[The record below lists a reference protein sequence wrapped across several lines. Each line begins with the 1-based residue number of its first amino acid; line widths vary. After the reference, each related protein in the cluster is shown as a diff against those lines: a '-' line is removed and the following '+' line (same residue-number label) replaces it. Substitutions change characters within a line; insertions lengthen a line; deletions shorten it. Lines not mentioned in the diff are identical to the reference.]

1 MYVLWESEITLIW
14 NNWNNCNKI
23 LKRNLSELCF
33 HKNLSSF
40 QISLLKVAKYGQA
53 VLQYTYKIIRATS
66 IGLNAYVRS
75 LWTCSIMILFKH
87 TCFIVFWKYVFA
99 RRSSLNDLSLVVIVT
114 GQTMIS
120 FAKRNTWER
129 SCLVPG
135 WRLYKYLTSSVKFT
149 SVIPEISLS
158 FQWRYIKTTLVEFYY
173 FFQLF
178 RKYIRANES
187 PFMTKDLHKAIMK
200 RSKIRSKFV
209 KSRNLSDR
217 KNYTSQRNF
226 CKKMLKNTKRTYFN
240 NLDIRKVTDNRTSWK
255 TVVAL
260 FSNKFSKSE
269 KINLTEGNKTMSN
282 DDELCRVFNNFFSKT
297 VDRLKIPNKP

>member
-1 MYVLWESEITLIW
+1 MFFFPRKLFMYVLWESEITLIW
-14 NNWNNCNKI
+14 NNLNNCNKI

-40 QISLLKVAKYGQA
+40 QISLLEVAKYGQA

-66 IGLNAYVRS
+66 IGLNAYAQS
-75 LWTCSIMILFKH
+75 LWICSIMILFKH

-99 RRSSLNDLSLVVIVT
+99 RRSSLNDLSLVVIVA

-120 FAKRNTWER
+120 FAKRNIWER

-158 FQWRYIKTTLVEFYY
+158 VQWRYIKTTLVEFYY

-178 RKYIRANES
+178 RKCIRANEA
-187 PFMTKDLHKAIMK
+187 PFMSKDLHKAIMK
-200 RSKIRSKFV
+200 RSKIRNKFV

-217 KNYTSQRNF
+217 KNF
-226 CKKMLKNTKRTYFN
+226 CKKMLKNTKRTCFN
-240 NLDIRKVTDNRTSWK
+240 NLGIRKVTDNRTFRK
-255 TVVAL
+255 IIVPL
-260 FSNKFSKSE
+260 FSKKFSKSE
-269 KINLTEGNKTMSN
+269 KINL
-282 DDELCRVFNNFFSKT
+282 
-297 VDRLKIPNKP
+297 VDGK